1 MKSKGYS
8 FAYWFA
14 AVVNTLAILVLL
26 VVVGASA
33 QQPAIYLA
41 SVVLVVTC
49 IAFLIII
56 PAILLSMLRNSR
68 QSADYLEHLANQQK
82 KEGPL

>member
-14 AVVNTLAILVLL
+14 AVVTTLAILVLL
-26 VVVGASA
+26 LVVTASA
-33 QQPAIYLA
+33 NQPAIYLA

-49 IAFLIII
+49 FAFVIVI
-56 PAILLSMLRNSR
+56 PAILLSMLRDSR
-68 QSADYLEHLANQQK
+68 RAADYLEHLANRLK
-82 KEGPL
+82 D